1 MNLIEICEPVWQYIC
16 KINRIARNQGSYDYQ
31 ELKEEIQALIEQL
44 NDKASQEALLSKQY
58 EVIKMPILFFVD
70 SMIVESGISCCQ
82 EWDENRLAYD
92 FNELAGD
99 ESFFDTLEDALMD
112 HSQGSEDV
120 LAFYYVCL
128 GLGFKGF
135 YMHDEDFIRQK
146 LEEVMPRIRNY
157 LQSNE
162 HSLITPEA
170 YEVNT
175 SNFPTPI
182 APKIWGMLFIFIG
195 VAAAVFITSIFLY
208 FKATNDL
215 AHSITTISAKE
226 IVAEEIEELN

>member
-1 MNLIEICEPVWQYIC
+1 MWQYVC
-16 KINRIARNQGSYDYQ
+16 KINRIARNQGHYGYQ
-31 ELKEEIQALIEQL
+31 ELREEVQELLSQL
-44 NDKASQEALLSKQY
+44 DSKASQDALLSKQY
-58 EVIKMPILFFVD
+58 EVIKMPVLFFID
-70 SMIVESGISCCQ
+70 SMIVESGISCHQ
-82 EWDENRLAYD
+82 EWDENRLAYE

-99 ESFFDTLEDALMD
+99 ESFFDTLEEAIMD
-112 HSQGSEDV
+112 RSQGSEDV

-128 GLGFKGF
+128 GLGFTGF

-146 LEEVMPRIRNY
+146 LEEIMPRIRSY

-175 SNFPTPI
+175 SNFPNPI
-182 APKIWGMLFIFIG
+182 APKIWGMLFVFVG

-215 AHSITTISAKE
+215 AQSITTISSKE
-226 IVAEEIEELN
+226 IVADES